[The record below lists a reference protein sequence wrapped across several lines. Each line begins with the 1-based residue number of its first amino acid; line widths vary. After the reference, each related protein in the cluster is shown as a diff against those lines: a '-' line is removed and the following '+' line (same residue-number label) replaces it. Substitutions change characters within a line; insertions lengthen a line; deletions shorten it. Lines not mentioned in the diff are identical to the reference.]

1 MLSKTIITPTSTN
14 ASDCNFDLNLQNY
27 KKEELEDIFEL
38 PSSYSQNMLEN
49 KATKLQDNI
58 YSDITMEISIKN
70 STVSFIQQAKNFL
83 LEQLNVK
90 NDETIPTT
98 TIYNV
103 DYNLKPAKT
112 QDIGADYTIIEKK
125 PTPFTQSYP
134 SEFFPGV
141 INPLKKRVINR
152 SLNIDTR
159 FRNNYYTTQSTNFHL
174 DLPIKFS
181 NIVSM
186 QLSAFEFP
194 NTVYTISKQFG
205 TNFFWLTATSS
216 IYSSEEK
223 ACLIVPNGNY
233 SPADL
238 VEVLNNYISVS
249 PDFTGSNYLK
259 YIKFELNLGGVQS
272 TSGSGKIVAGI
283 SSDYEGDDFGFSLN
297 FQLDSNGNPDYSTPL
312 PLKLGWLMGFREGLY
327 ENNTC
332 YVGEGVADTTGP
344 NYLYLVVDDFNNNV
358 NNNFYSAFNSSVLN
372 KNILARISLQTPPFN
387 NLLQNNLN
395 LVTSPRQ
402 YFGPIDIQKMQI
414 QLLDEYGRIIDL
426 NNMDYSFCLTM
437 QMVYDI

>member
-205 TNFFWLTATSS
+205 TNFF
-216 IYSSEEK
+216 
-223 ACLIVPNGNY
+223 G
-233 SPADL
+233 
-238 VEVLNNYISVS
+238 
-249 PDFTGSNYLK
+249 
-259 YIKFELNLGGVQS
+259 
-272 TSGSGKIVAGI
+272 
-283 SSDYEGDDFGFSLN
+283 
-297 FQLDSNGNPDYSTPL
+297 
-312 PLKLGWLMGFREGLY
+312 
-327 ENNTC
+327 
-332 YVGEGVADTTGP
+332 
-344 NYLYLVVDDFNNNV
+344 
-358 NNNFYSAFNSSVLN
+358 
-372 KNILARISLQTPPFN
+372 
-387 NLLQNNLN
+387 
-395 LVTSPRQ
+395 
-402 YFGPIDIQKMQI
+402 
-414 QLLDEYGRIIDL
+414 
-426 NNMDYSFCLTM
+426 
-437 QMVYDI
+437 